1 MFSKIEELSKD
12 LRMCQRPMESM
23 RDPRAAKR
31 LRSYI
36 DSGPAK
42 GLEGSRYG
50 KTDNGELTAIMA
62 ES

>member
-1 MFSKIEELSKD
+1 MFSKMEELSKD
-12 LRMCQRPMESM
+12 LRMYQRPMESM

-31 LRSYI
+31 LCSYI

-50 KTDNGELTAIMA
+50 TTDNGDLTAIMA